1 MVLGYTKNK
10 LFTNFFPRNLL
21 LFSHFQTFWLNIA
34 LGGGTIY
41 GNTGPGKKTTGRR
54 LFCRCKQR
62 GEDFFHLLKQRGED
76 FSEIL
81 KERGEKVFQISF
93 EKFENFLNFCQNI
106 KIGDIGST
114 YSVRKLE
121 NGMKPVVYHK
131 DRILSSF

>member
-1 MVLGYTKNK
+1 MGI
-10 LFTNFFPRNLL
+10 R
-21 LFSHFQTFWLNIA
+21 
-34 LGGGTIY
+34 
-41 GNTGPGKKTTGRR
+41 GRAR
-54 LFCRCKQR
+54 RQRGADFFCRCKQR

-93 EKFENFLNFCQNI
+93 EKFEIFLNFCQNI

>member
-10 LFTNFFPRNLL
+10 LFINFFPRNLL
-21 LFSHFQTFWLNIA
+21 LFTHFQTFWLNIA

-54 LFCRCKQR
+54 LFLSLQTT

-93 EKFENFLNFCQNI
+93 
-106 KIGDIGST
+106 
-114 YSVRKLE
+114 
-121 NGMKPVVYHK
+121 
-131 DRILSSF
+131 

>member
-1 MVLGYTKNK
+1 MSQQIMVLGYTKNK
-10 LFTNFFPRNLL
+10 LFTNFFLRNLL

-34 LGGGTIY
+34 LGGGNIY

-54 LFCRCKQR
+54 LFCRC
-62 GEDFFHLLKQRGED
+62 KQRGED

-106 KIGDIGST
+106 KIGDIGSIC
-114 YSVRKLE
+114 SVRKLE
-121 NGMKPVVYHK
+121 NGMKPVVYQK